1 VAVLY
6 FYCSYKEEELHTP
19 QNVMA
24 SLLKPITQHMPS
36 LPEDLGKLYCKHSQK
51 KMRPDL
57 DELTHLITREA
68 KPLSDIFVVID
79 ALDEFSDRDWKRN
92 TLLDEIEKLPENFR
106 ILVTSRHSQR
116 IGERFKDVP
125 HIEVRAADEDV
136 KRCDGPMARCN
147 KVTFLAG
154 RALSNQTLKEE
165 IIDTMVKKSQGMYA
179 LFFFLFAVLNPFP
192 PTNPCLTWGLQ
203 FL

>member
-1 VAVLY
+1 MT
-6 FYCSYKEEELHTP
+6 C
-19 QNVMA
+19 
-24 SLLKPITQHMPS
+24 
-36 LPEDLGKLYCKHSQK
+36 
-51 KMRPDL
+51 PDL
-57 DELTHLITREA
+57 DELTHLIAREA
-68 KPLSDIFVVID
+68 KPFSDIFVVID

-106 ILVTSRHSQR
+106 ILVTPRHSQR

-125 HIEVRAADEDV
+125 HIEVCAADEDV
-136 KRCDGPMARCN
+136 KRYVMARCN

-154 RALSNQTLKEE
+154 RALSNQALKEE

-179 LFFFLFAVLNPFP
+179 LFFFFLFAVL
-192 PTNPCLTWGLQ
+192 NPCLTWGLQ